1 MEGNFRRVREFLQD
15 TFPELQGEDGVT
27 GSNYPPPPMAQQLA
41 DLLSYIQLLLLV
53 LFFFGESFFTSI
65 LKMNSLPDWYIT
77 IQKNPMP
84 VLFGVFLI
92 IPSIVN
98 SQLTTGA
105 FEIVLDDGTVIFSR
119 LQSGTFPTGDGLV
132 RSLLQAGLVRK

>member
-1 MEGNFRRVREFLQD
+1 MEGNFRRVREFLQE

-27 GSNYPPPPMAQQLA
+27 GSNYPPPPMAQKLA
-41 DLLSYIQLLLLV
+41 DLLSYIQLILLV
-53 LFFFGESFFTSI
+53 LFFFGESFFLST
-65 LKMNSLPDWYIT
+65 LKMNSPPEWYIT
-77 IQKNPMP
+77 IKNNPMP

-105 FEIVLDDGTVIFSR
+105 FEIILDDGTVIFSR
-119 LQSGTFPTGDGLV
+119 LQTGGFPTGDGLI